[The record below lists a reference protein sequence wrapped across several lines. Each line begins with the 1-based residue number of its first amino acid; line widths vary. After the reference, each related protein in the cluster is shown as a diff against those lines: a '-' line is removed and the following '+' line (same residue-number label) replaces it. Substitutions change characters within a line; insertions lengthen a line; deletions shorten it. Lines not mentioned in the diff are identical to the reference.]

1 MYKSLFIAFLLLGIV
16 ACHNKQT
23 SLTSTTD
30 TLSVNMPDFKEDSAY
45 LAIQQQCDFGAR
57 TLGSKAHEQCGLYIV
72 NEFKRMGCETSLQET
87 TFVRYDGKAFNG
99 YNIIAQTNPS
109 AKKHIVICTHWDS
122 RPWCDADPDSSKWR
136 QPVLAANDGASG
148 IGVMI
153 ELARI
158 IQQHPLPFCVDFVC
172 FDAEDMGTPS
182 WIDSDDDAD
191 TWCLGSQYWAKHP
204 HSKSISYGILLD
216 MVGGQGATFAQER
229 FSMRYAS
236 NIVNKV
242 WSAATNAGFK
252 NFFPT
257 EQGGYITDDHL
268 PMNQIAHVPTINIIP
283 YYSSSNNVFGP
294 VWHTSYDT
302 MANISTSTLKA
313 VGQTLVQLLYTEEYD
328 N

>member
-1 MYKSLFIAFLLLGIV
+1 MQPV
-16 ACHNKQT
+16 
-23 SLTSTTD
+23 TD
-30 TLSVNMPDFKEDSAY
+30 TLSVNCPEFKEDSAY
-45 LAIQQQCDFGAR
+45 LTIQRQCDFGAR
-57 TLGSKAHEQCGLYIV
+57 TMGSEAHKLCGQYIV
-72 NEFKRMGCETSLQET
+72 NEFKRMGCETSLQEA
-87 TFVRYDGKAFNG
+87 TFTRYDGKTFKG
-99 YNIIAQTNPS
+99 CNIIARTNPS
-109 AKKHIVICTHWDS
+109 AQKHIMICTHWDS
-122 RPWCDADPDSSKWR
+122 RPWCDADPDSAKWQ

-148 IGVMI
+148 VGVMI

-158 IQQHPLPFCVDFVC
+158 IQQNPISYGVDFVC

-182 WIDSDDDAD
+182 WIDTDDDAD

-204 HSKSISYGILLD
+204 HNKSISYGILLD

-229 FSMRYAS
+229 FSLRYAS

-242 WSAATNAGFK
+242 WYAARNAGFED
-252 NFFPT
+252 FFPM

-283 YYSSSNNVFGP
+283 YYSYSNNIFGP

-302 MANISTSTLKA
+302 MANISTATLKA
-313 VGQTLVQLLYTEEYD
+313 VGQTLVQLLYTEEHD